1 MYDFSEN
8 LVSTMQVS
16 VEKNSAGNIAQ
27 EGETVAGVEN
37 FTFKGFASSLS
48 AAEVVNDE
56 NSPALHNG
64 VAGFVWLF
72 TGRDD
77 NFDPTSVQKTT
88 KAAID
93 YE

>member
-1 MYDFSEN
+1 MYDFSED
-8 LVSTMQVS
+8 LVSTMRVS
-16 VEKNSAGNIAQ
+16 VEKNAAGNIAQ
-27 EGETVAGVEN
+27 EGEAVAGVEN

-48 AAEVVNDE
+48 ASEVVNDE

-64 VAGFVWLF
+64 VAGLVWLF

-77 NFDPTSVQKTT
+77 NFDPLTVQKTT
-88 KAAID
+88 KAEID